1 MIILALDSCFDAC
14 SAALASKTGAILA
27 SVCEP
32 MATGH
37 AEQLVPMVNH
47 IVAKAGLEFS
57 DIDRIAVTYGPGT
70 FTGTRIGVAAAR
82 AFALAL
88 DKELVGETSLA
99 VMAEAISFEI
109 ASKDGGGALDAQD
122 ILIATDARRDEVYCQ
137 LFEGSGVRAYGPPC
151 VTSPAEAAAMIRPGR
166 HCILAGSGA
175 PSIEAAAVAAGL
187 QTTTLRPDLLPD
199 AAFLARRVAANRQSA
214 PTSERIAPLYLRPAD
229 AKPQSG
235 KSIPRVST

>member
-14 SAALASKTGAILA
+14 SAALASKTGGILA

-37 AEQLVPMVNH
+37 AERLVPMVSE
-47 IVAKAGLEFS
+47 IVANAGLEFN

-70 FTGTRIGVAAAR
+70 FTGTRIGVATAR

-88 DKELVGETSLA
+88 DKELIGETSLA
-99 VMAEAISFEI
+99 VMAEAIAHDISEG
-109 ASKDGGGALDAQD
+109 DGSALGEQD

-137 LFEGSGVRAYGPPC
+137 LFSASGVRGYGPPS
-151 VTSPAEAAAMIRPGR
+151 VLAPDEAAAMINPGR
-166 HCILAGSGA
+166 PCILAGSGA
-175 PSIEAAAVAAGL
+175 SSIKAAADAAGL
-187 QTTTLRPDLLPD
+187 QTTTRRPDLLPD
-199 AAFLARRVAANRQSA
+199 AAFLARRIAANRQSA
-214 PTSERIAPLYLRPAD
+214 PITDRIAPLYLRPAD

-235 KSIPRVST
+235 KAIPRVST